1 MVALLLFVAMLWSA
15 NLAAYHW
22 WAADFA
28 SSVSRDWDRTWGNR
42 FAILTT
48 LLIRILDLR
57 PSALHK
63 KEIALFDPTNQ
74 IATLVTDSIRAA
86 DATTFSTLTEY
97 RELTTVHCIILQKK
111 KRGVPARSERRVF
124 LCSA

>member
-28 SSVSRDWDRTWGNR
+28 SSVSWDWDRSWGNR
-42 FAILTT
+42 FAILSW
-48 LLIRILDLR
+48 ILDLR
-57 PSALHK
+57 PPALYK

-74 IATLVTDSIRAA
+74 IATLFADSISAA
-86 DATTFSTLTEY
+86 DATTFSPFLPSGPQSLGVLGRGY
-97 RELTTVHCIILQKK
+97 KALLIARLHGPKLRFVQKT
-111 KRGVPARSERRVF
+111 
-124 LCSA
+124 